1 MIRTKNIMLRLPN
14 DSQLFGAVRHQT
26 YNTSSPQDYFSTT
39 HWSVVINAGNSQ
51 SSRAESALNE
61 LCRCYWEPLYVYA
74 CHRGTERTDAQDLV
88 QSFFLDFLKE
98 NYLQGLDSK
107 NGRFRAFLLTCFKN
121 HSRNEWKRAGRQKRG
136 GGAEHL
142 PFDWVTAD
150 EKFQSLM
157 AAGTPERMYDRAWA
171 VTLLEQVLAQLG
183 QEMQAKGKRE
193 LFEVLKPGLTFDGD
207 DFSYRT
213 AANRLKLSE
222 DATRA
227 AAVRLR
233 KRYQELIRQE
243 ILKTCDPAQVQEEI
257 RSLLNAFSD

>member
-1 MIRTKNIMLRLPN
+1 MLRLPN

-157 AAGTPERMYDRAWA
+157 AAGTPERMYDQAWT

-183 QEMQAKGKRE
+183 QEMQDKGKRE
-193 LFEVLKPGLTFDGD
+193 LFEELKPSLEGD
-207 DFSYRT
+207 KLSYWD
-213 AANRLKLSE
+213 AAKRLKMSE
-222 DATRA
+222 EALRQA
-227 AAVRLR
+227 AMRLR
-233 KRYQELIRQE
+233 KRYQELLDEE
-243 ILKTCDPAQVQEEI
+243 ILKTCDPAEFEEEK